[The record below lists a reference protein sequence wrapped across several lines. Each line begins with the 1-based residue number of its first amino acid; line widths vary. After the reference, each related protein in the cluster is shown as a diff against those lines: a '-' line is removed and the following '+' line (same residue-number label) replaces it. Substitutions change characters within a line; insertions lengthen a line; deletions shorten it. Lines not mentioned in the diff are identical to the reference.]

1 MSHLLQRYYK
11 TDHWKNFS
19 AALLDDKE
27 IICEICGRPRWKLLE
42 KGPKKGVWKRLV
54 KFNVHHKNY
63 ECLNNETR
71 DDVLVLCQQC
81 HKLCH
86 EICKPVRGIAFYE
99 DLRDLIKKYG
109 FVYEKSLKNKVLK
122 PLKEKKKKKKK

>member
-42 KGPKKGVWKRLV
+42 KGPGSHKKNTGL
-54 KFNVHHKNY
+54 FM
-63 ECLNNETR
+63 
-71 DDVLVLCQQC
+71 
-81 HKLCH
+81 
-86 EICKPVRGIAFYE
+86 
-99 DLRDLIKKYG
+99 KK
-109 FVYEKSLKNKVLK
+109 V
-122 PLKEKKKKKKK
+122 